1 MEHWNI
7 QRSLRGQESPRKK
20 YDRAGLTG
28 KEKLAVFFAAGAAA
42 GITAVLFYQSWFG
55 MVSLFLY
62 LPVLCRIF
70 RERKE
75 KERKRK
81 LLLEFKDAMQSISV
95 ALQAGYSLENA
106 WKESER
112 EMAELHGEDAQMVR
126 SLHQMNLAAA
136 MNQPIEKLFYEF
148 AAVSGCEDILNFA
161 EVFLFAKRSGGDFGR
176 IIKSTTER
184 IRDKME
190 VEEEIQTVLS
200 GKKME
205 QKIMSVI
212 PIGLLVYLRLTS
224 GDFLAPLYG
233 NKAGICVMTGAL
245 AAYGVALW
253 LSEKIISIK
262 V

>member
-1 MEHWNI
+1 
-7 QRSLRGQESPRKK
+7 
-20 YDRAGLTG
+20 
-28 KEKLAVFFAAGAAA
+28 
-42 GITAVLFYQSWFG
+42 
-55 MVSLFLY
+55 
-62 LPVLCRIF
+62 
-70 RERKE
+70 
-75 KERKRK
+75 
-81 LLLEFKDAMQSISV
+81 
-95 ALQAGYSLENA
+95 
-106 WKESER
+106 
-112 EMAELHGEDAQMVR
+112 
-126 SLHQMNLAAA
+126 

-148 AAVSGCEDILNFA
+148 AAASGCEDILNFA

-205 QKIMSVI
+205 QKVMSVI

-233 NKAGICVMTGAL
+233 NAAGICVMTGAL

>member
-28 KEKLAVFFAAGAAA
+28 KEKLAVFFAADAAA

-62 LPVLCRIF
+62 LPVLRRIF

-81 LLLEFKDAMQSISV
+81 LLLEFKDAMQSISA

-161 EVFLFAKRSGGDFGR
+161 EVFLFVKRSGGDFGR

-212 PIGLLVYLRLTS
+212 PIGLLAYLRLTS

-233 NKAGICVMTGAL
+233 NETGICVMTGAL